1 MKKVIIISVIALAVL
16 VALGIY
22 GTQLAW
28 GNDVN
33 KISFSDLPDYS
44 REGVESALQISLS
57 EKEEITQLE
66 KVTDHIGNIRYTVAI
81 KSVDALSFVKSNS
94 IFTVLPE
101 VSEKEIKTGG
111 YYIKGNMLYITLWQF
126 DYDDENPLYSDYG
139 DYAKNLIDA
148 IEKAFEGDDGTRP
161 KRYNSDDEYSFITD
175 IEKTEQT
182 EIFDILNITIPEN
195 ETEAFIYSFGYKEGK
210 SKNGSFTFVIEIGGV
225 KDYKAFFEANP
236 DIKSLNQFHGNQ
248 IYEEEK
254 LGTDYF
260 VTYVKHFD
268 YSSVQ
273 DIKAVDSLTE
283 FFEK

>member
-33 KISFSDLPDYS
+33 KISFSALPDYS
-44 REGVESALQISLS
+44 REEVESALQLSLS

-66 KVTDHIGNIRYTVAI
+66 KVTDHIGNTRYTVAI
-81 KSVDALSFVKSNS
+81 KSGDTLSLVKDNE
-94 IFTVLPE
+94 IFKALPE

-139 DYAKNLIDA
+139 DYAKNLINA
-148 IEKAFEGDDGTRP
+148 IEKALEGDDGTRP

-195 ETEAFIYSFGYKEGK
+195 ETEAFIYSFGYKEGN

-236 DIKSLNQFHGNQ
+236 DIKSLNQTYGNL

-273 DIKAVDSLTE
+273 YIKAVDSLTE